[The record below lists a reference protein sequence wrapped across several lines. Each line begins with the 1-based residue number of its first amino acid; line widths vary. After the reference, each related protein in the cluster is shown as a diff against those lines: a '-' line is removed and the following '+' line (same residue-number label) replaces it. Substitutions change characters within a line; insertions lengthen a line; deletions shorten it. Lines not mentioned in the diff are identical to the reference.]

1 VHLGSGIEGRSFI
14 HPINRLTRWETKFGM
29 KVAPNKGR
37 RKIMLKK
44 TMVAMV
50 TL

>member
-1 VHLGSGIEGRSFI
+1 LRGGGGIRYYARNF
-14 HPINRLTRWETKFGM
+14 KFGM
-29 KVAPNKGR
+29 KVASNEGS
-37 RKIMLKK
+37 RKIMLK